1 MKIGEIGVVKCIE
14 CEDDMKRRL
23 LDIGLTTGL
32 KVECVLVSPLGEPK
46 AYWIR
51 GALIALRNEDAKKI
65 IVEVDLN

>member
-1 MKIGEIGVVKCIE
+1 MKNGDVGVVKSIE
-14 CEDDMKRRL
+14 CDDNMKRRL
-23 LDIGLTTGL
+23 LDIGLINGL
-32 KVECVLVSPLGEPK
+32 KVECVLISPMGSPK